1 MPPRTAA
8 LGRAAPVMQRETQMA
23 QENADE
29 ADGAE
34 APTMVAL
41 PQDVGYVAAR
51 ALHAELLAVR
61 GHAKVVFDAAAV
73 QRLSTAAVL
82 VVISFL
88 NARAD
93 VSPPAEVVNPSGAF
107 VDAFSELGLFRS
119 LMRMEFRT

>member
-1 MPPRTAA
+1 
-8 LGRAAPVMQRETQMA
+8 MA
-23 QENADE
+23 QENASE
-29 ADGAE
+29 AE
-34 APTMVAL
+34 APARVVL
-41 PQDVGYVAAR
+41 PQDVGYVAAK
-51 ALHAELLAVR
+51 ALHAELLALR
-61 GHAKVVFDAAAV
+61 GRAQVTFDAAAV

-93 VSPPAEVVNPSGAF
+93 MSPPAEVVNPSGPF